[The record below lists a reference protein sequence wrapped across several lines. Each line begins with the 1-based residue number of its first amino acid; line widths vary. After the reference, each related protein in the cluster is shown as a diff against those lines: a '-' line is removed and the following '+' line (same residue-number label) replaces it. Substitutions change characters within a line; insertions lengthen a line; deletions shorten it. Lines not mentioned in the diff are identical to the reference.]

1 MRRVL
6 VLLAAGP
13 LLACTAQQA
22 ASPVPPMTTAQYAG
36 LQHAIGD
43 PKVQAA
49 VAAGCADQMK
59 TRPTEELGAIGAAL
73 DIDVADTPRVYCERL
88 FAAVARGAIS
98 YDDYAAVQAEKHDPE
113 VMRRMLRALRQPA
126 DEQRV

>member
-22 ASPVPPMTTAQYAG
+22 ASPVPPMTAAQYAG

-49 VAAGCADQMK
+49 VAAGCADRMK
-59 TRPTEELGAIGAAL
+59 THPAEQLADMAAVL